1 VLLGGSGPKVLD
13 RVLAYADEW
22 TPNRFGTPEE
32 LEQRIDELRE
42 RAGRHVRVVASGV
55 NPDRELVER
64 LGAAGVDGCTFYVSP
79 EADVAQAE
87 RELDEFAALA

>member
-1 VLLGGSGPKVLD
+1 VLD

-32 LEQRIDELRE
+32 LRARIEELRE

-55 NPDRELVER
+55 KPDRELVAQLEQ
-64 LGAAGVDGCTFYVSP
+64 AGVDGCTFYVD
-79 EADVAQAE
+79 ADADSARAE
-87 RELDEFAALA
+87 SQLDEYAALG